1 MVLFQTYSF
10 CTQFSLTCF
19 LIDNLCLLL
28 LFSRQSCFFNVRAME
43 IFNWAVACLNQ
54 WELTFLKYCLT
65 GEIKNNLMLI
75 SLGYSLTIMWVT
87 RGTTIVSTA
96 NNNGG
101 EKRGLIQK
109 QRLVI
114 KPTSLPLSSKLLPW
128 REACR

>member
-1 MVLFQTYSF
+1 
-10 CTQFSLTCF
+10 
-19 LIDNLCLLL
+19 
-28 LFSRQSCFFNVRAME
+28 
-43 IFNWAVACLNQ
+43 
-54 WELTFLKYCLT
+54 
-65 GEIKNNLMLI
+65 MLI

-114 KPTSLPLSSKLLPW
+114 KPTSLPLSSKLLP
-128 REACR
+128 